1 MTSLLTRILIF
12 KQRNTPEILRVLVHF
27 PFIFYFANVPREN
40 GVETVPLVLKL
51 TDVMCLVQPLKCHQC
66 IGEKPVQ
73 HMESLPHSQEDCH
86 LPQRLRMNS
95 ALRSA
100 VYNFGLTQLFI
111 CSTHQSGAGT
121 SFWRNPFFAS
131 SLYVLIPYS
140 PKCTKF
146 LIFFFFCFC
155 FLFYLFCQ
163 QQQYIYIFR
172 GAVYLSAEN

>member
-131 SLYVLIPYS
+131 SLYVRIPYS

-146 LIFFFFCFC
+146 FILFFFFL
-155 FLFYLFCQ
+155 LFILF
-163 QQQYIYIFR
+163 ILLVI
-172 GAVYLSAEN
+172 AVYIHFQRGCVPLC